1 MPNLSGAAVDV
12 ANDLSEPRS
21 QIVIFSGNKSSTGS
35 LASVSTIVGGGGGAG
50 SDGGG
55 VGARSDDGGVGSR
68 SDDGGVGARS
78 DGGGGGARSDG
89 ARGSNGVGLSTQSS
103 KFSQKRNTVALPV
116 VEVRN
121 SPNRDDIDANAV
133 VMCEGVNLCAA
144 SEAPIPTIF
153 GRDIMEVWYP
163 ENLERMIITKN
174 GKTSRRTTKQTVSK
188 SRTKALKSK
197 KLYSLIFVRVKQK

>member
-1 MPNLSGAAVDV
+1 V
-12 ANDLSEPRS
+12 
-21 QIVIFSGNKSSTGS
+21 
-35 LASVSTIVGGGGGAG
+35 
-50 SDGGG
+50 
-55 VGARSDDGGVGSR
+55 
-68 SDDGGVGARS
+68 
-78 DGGGGGARSDG
+78 
-89 ARGSNGVGLSTQSS
+89 
-103 KFSQKRNTVALPV
+103 LPV